1 MAESSSDRAYT
12 MGRSKEETER
22 LIQQSGLYE
31 DITGRL
37 LRDAGLF
44 TGMKVLDI
52 GSGAG
57 DVAFAAAE
65 LVGSEGEVLGVDMNP
80 EILETARTRA
90 QAAGLTNVQFV
101 AGDAQTLG
109 LPNDFD
115 ALIGR
120 LVLMY
125 LPDPVATLK
134 QLATHLRPGGIVAFQ
149 EVDFTTYSSIARPDT
164 PMMNQLAEWG
174 VEVFRRS
181 GANVGMGLDLYSTF
195 VDAGLPEPSLQYTA
209 PVGGPEAWIGYQ
221 FIANAFRSILP
232 LLERFGIATAEE
244 VDLETLAQQLRAE
257 VVASKRPLILAA
269 AYHGLGATP
278 NVKLLVGFGVLIDR
292 RLGCFISDLR

>member
-1 MAESSSDRAYT
+1 MAESNSDRAYT

-57 DVAFAAAE
+57 DVTFAAAE

-90 QAAGLTNVQFV
+90 QAAGLANVQFV
-101 AGDAQTLG
+101 AGDAQTLD

-125 LPDPVATLK
+125 LPNPVDTLK
-134 QLATHLRPGGIVAFQ
+134 QLATRLRPGGIVAFQ
-149 EVDFTTYSSIARPDT
+149 EVDFTTYSSIARPET

-209 PVGGPEAWIGYQ
+209 PVGGPETWIGYQ
-221 FIANAFRSILP
+221 FIAAAFRSIIP
-232 LLERFGIATAEE
+232 LLERFRIATAEE

-257 VVASKRPLILAA
+257 VVASKRPLILPPHITAWA
-269 AYHGLGATP
+269 QLPT
-278 NVKLLVGFGVLIDR
+278 
-292 RLGCFISDLR
+292 

>member
-1 MAESSSDRAYT
+1 MSNSNSGRTYT

-31 DITGRL
+31 DITRRL
-37 LRDAGLF
+37 LGEAGLF

-80 EILETARTRA
+80 EILETARARA
-90 QAAGLTNVQFV
+90 QAAGLANVQFV

-125 LPDPVATLK
+125 LPTLC
-134 QLATHLRPGGIVAFQ
+134 L
-149 EVDFTTYSSIARPDT
+149 
-164 PMMNQLAEWG
+164 W
-174 VEVFRRS
+174 RRS
-181 GANVGMGLDLYSTF
+181 PTIF
-195 VDAGLPEPSLQYTA
+195 R
-209 PVGGPEAWIGYQ
+209 AWRWQ
-221 FIANAFRSILP
+221 R
-232 LLERFGIATAEE
+232 LL
-244 VDLETLAQQLRAE
+244 
-257 VVASKRPLILAA
+257 SKI
-269 AYHGLGATP
+269 
-278 NVKLLVGFGVLIDR
+278 
-292 RLGCFISDLR
+292 

>member
-1 MAESSSDRAYT
+1 MSSSNSDRAYT

-31 DITGRL
+31 DITRRL
-37 LRDAGLF
+37 LADAGLF

-80 EILETARTRA
+80 EILETARARA
-90 QAAGLTNVQFV
+90 EAAGLTNVQFV
-101 AGDAQTLG
+101 AGDAQTLD

-125 LPDPVATLK
+125 LPDPVDTLK

-149 EVDFTTYSSIARPDT
+149 EVEFSTYSSIARPET

-195 VDAGLPEPSLQYTA
+195 VDAGLPEPSLQYSA
-209 PVGGPEAWIGYQ
+209 PVGGPETWIGYQ

-232 LLERFGIATAEE
+232 LLEAFGLATAEE
-244 VDLETLAQQLRAE
+244 VDLDTLAQRLRAE
-257 VVASKRPLILAA
+257 VVASKRPLILPPHITAWA
-269 AYHGLGATP
+269 QLPT
-278 NVKLLVGFGVLIDR
+278 
-292 RLGCFISDLR
+292 

>member
-12 MGRSKEETER
+12 MGRSQEETER

-101 AGDAQTLG
+101 AGDAQTLD
-109 LPNDFD
+109 LANDFD

-120 LVLMY
+120 LVLTY
-125 LPDPVATLK
+125 LPDPAATLK

-149 EVDFTTYSSIARPDT
+149 EVEFSTYSSIARPET

-174 VEVFRRS
+174 VEVFQRS
-181 GANVGMGLDLYSTF
+181 RANVGMGLDLYGTF
-195 VDAGLPEPSLQYTA
+195 VDAGLPEPTLQYTA
-209 PVGGPEAWIGYQ
+209 PMGGPEAWAGYQ
-221 FIANAFRSILP
+221 FIANSFQSILP
-232 LLERFGIATAEE
+232 LLEAYGIATAEE
-244 VDLETLAQQLRAE
+244 VDLETLADRLRAE
-257 VVASKRPLILAA
+257 VVASKRPL
-269 AYHGLGATP
+269 
-278 NVKLLVGFGVLIDR
+278 VLPPHITAWAQ
-292 RLGCFISDLR
+292 LPT

>member
-1 MAESSSDRAYT
+1 MAESNSDRAYT

-57 DVAFAAAE
+57 DVTFAAAE

-90 QAAGLTNVQFV
+90 RAAGLTNVQFV

-125 LPDPVATLK
+125 LPNPVDTLK
-134 QLATHLRPGGIVAFQ
+134 QLATRLRPGGIVAFQ
-149 EVDFTTYSSIARPDT
+149 EVDFTTYSSIARPET

-209 PVGGPEAWIGYQ
+209 PVGGPETWIGYQ
-221 FIANAFRSILP
+221 FIAAAFQSILP
-232 LLERFGIATAEE
+232 LLERFEIATAEE
-244 VDLETLAQQLRAE
+244 VDLDTLAQRLRAE
-257 VVASKRPLILAA
+257 VVASKRPLILPPHITAWA
-269 AYHGLGATP
+269 QLPT
-278 NVKLLVGFGVLIDR
+278 
-292 RLGCFISDLR
+292 

>member
-1 MAESSSDRAYT
+1 MAESNSDRAYT

-57 DVAFAAAE
+57 DVTFAAAE

-80 EILETARTRA
+80 QILETARTRA
-90 QAAGLTNVQFV
+90 RAAGLANVQFV
-101 AGDAQTLG
+101 AGDAQTLD

-125 LPDPVATLK
+125 LPNPVDTLK
-134 QLATHLRPGGIVAFQ
+134 QLATRLRPGGIVAFQ
-149 EVDFTTYSSIARPDT
+149 EVDFTTYSSIARPET

-209 PVGGPEAWIGYQ
+209 PVGGPETWIGYQ
-221 FIANAFRSILP
+221 FIAAAFRSIIP
-232 LLERFGIATAEE
+232 LLERFEIATAEE
-244 VDLETLAQQLRAE
+244 VDLDTLAQRLRAE
-257 VVASKRPLILAA
+257 VVASKRPLILPPHITAWA
-269 AYHGLGATP
+269 QLPT
-278 NVKLLVGFGVLIDR
+278 
-292 RLGCFISDLR
+292 

>member
-1 MAESSSDRAYT
+1 MADNERTYT

-22 LIQQSGLYE
+22 LIQQAGLYE

-65 LVGSEGEVLGVDMNP
+65 LVGSEGEILGVDMNS

-90 QAAGLTNVQFV
+90 QAAGLANVQFV
-101 AGDAQTLG
+101 VGDVQTLD
-109 LPNDFD
+109 LPSDFD

-120 LVLMY
+120 LVLLY

-149 EVDFTTYSSIARPDT
+149 DVEFSVYSSIAHPET
-164 PMMNQLAEWG
+164 PIMNQLAEWG

-181 GANVGMGLDLYSTF
+181 GAHVGMGLDLYSTF
-195 VDAGLPEPSLQYTA
+195 VDAGLPEPTLQYSA
-209 PVGGPEAWIGYQ
+209 PVGGPETWGGYQ
-221 FIANAFRSILP
+221 FIAAAFQSLLP
-232 LLERFGIATAEE
+232 LLERFEIATAEE
-244 VDLETLAQQLRAE
+244 VDLDTLAQRLRAE
-257 VVASKRPLILAA
+257 VVASKRPLILPPHITAWA
-269 AYHGLGATP
+269 QLPA
-278 NVKLLVGFGVLIDR
+278 
-292 RLGCFISDLR
+292 

>member
-149 EVDFTTYSSIARPDT
+149 EVEFSTYSSIARPDT

-195 VDAGLPEPSLQYTA
+195 VDAGLPEPSLQYSA
-209 PVGGPEAWIGYQ
+209 PVGGPETWIGYQ
-221 FIANAFRSILP
+221 FIAAAFRSIIP
-232 LLERFGIATAEE
+232 LLERFE
-244 VDLETLAQQLRAE
+244 DC
-257 VVASKRPLILAA
+257 
-269 AYHGLGATP
+269 
-278 NVKLLVGFGVLIDR
+278 DR
-292 RLGCFISDLR
+292 

>member
-1 MAESSSDRAYT
+1 MADNERTYT
-12 MGRSKEETER
+12 MGRSQEETER
-22 LIQQSGLYE
+22 LIQRSRLYE

-65 LVGSEGEVLGVDMNP
+65 LVGSEGAVLGVDMNP

-101 AGDAQTLG
+101 AGDVQTLD

-120 LVLMY
+120 LVLLY

-134 QLATHLRPGGIVAFQ
+134 QLATRLRPGGIIAFQ
-149 EVDFTTYSSIARPDT
+149 DIEFSVYSSIARPET
-164 PMMNQLAEWG
+164 PIMNQLAEWG

-181 GANVGMGLDLYSTF
+181 GAHVEMGLDLYGTF
-195 VDAGLPEPSLQYTA
+195 VDAGLPEPALRYAA
-209 PVGGPEAWIGYQ
+209 PMGGPKAWIGYQ
-221 FIANAFRSILP
+221 FMEDAFRSILP

-244 VDLETLAQQLRAE
+244 VDLDTLAQRLRAE
-257 VVASKRPLILAA
+257 VVASKRPLMLPPHITAWAQLP
-269 AYHGLGATP
+269 T
-278 NVKLLVGFGVLIDR
+278 
-292 RLGCFISDLR
+292 

>member
-1 MAESSSDRAYT
+1 MADNERTYT
-12 MGRSKEETER
+12 MGRSEEETER

-65 LVGSEGEVLGVDMNP
+65 LVGGEGEVVGVDMNP
-80 EILETARTRA
+80 EILETARARA
-90 QAAGLTNVQFV
+90 QAAGLSNVQFM
-101 AGDAQTLG
+101 AGDAQTLD

-125 LPDPVATLK
+125 LPDPVAILK

-149 EVDFTTYSSIARPDT
+149 EVEFSAYASIAHPET

-181 GANVGMGLDLYSTF
+181 GAHVSMGLDLYRTF
-195 VDAGLPEPSLQYTA
+195 VDAGLPEPSLQYSA

-221 FIANAFRSILP
+221 FIAAAFQSILP
-232 LLERFGIATAEE
+232 LLEKFEIATAEE
-244 VDLETLAQQLRAE
+244 VDLDTLAARLRAE
-257 VVASKRPLILAA
+257 VVASKRPLMLPPHITAWAQLP
-269 AYHGLGATP
+269 T
-278 NVKLLVGFGVLIDR
+278 
-292 RLGCFISDLR
+292 

>member
-1 MAESSSDRAYT
+1 MSSSNREMTYT

-57 DVAFAAAE
+57 DVAMAAAE

-90 QAAGLTNVQFV
+90 QAAGLANVQFV
-101 AGDAQTLG
+101 AGDAQTLD

-134 QLATHLRPGGIVAFQ
+134 QLATHLRPGGIIAFQ
-149 EVDFTTYSSIARPDT
+149 EVEFSAYSSVARPET
-164 PMMNQLAEWG
+164 PVMNQLAEWG

-181 GANVGMGLDLYSTF
+181 GAHVGMGFDLYGAF
-195 VDAGLPEPSLQYTA
+195 VDAGLPEPSLQYAA
-209 PVGGPEAWIGYQ
+209 PLGGPEMWIGYQ
-221 FIANAFRSILP
+221 FIVSAFRSILP
-232 LLERFGIATAEE
+232 LLERFEIATAEE
-244 VDLETLAQQLRAE
+244 VDLDTLAARLRAE
-257 VVASKRPLILAA
+257 VVASKRPLMLPPHITAWAQLP
-269 AYHGLGATP
+269 T
-278 NVKLLVGFGVLIDR
+278 
-292 RLGCFISDLR
+292 

>member
-1 MAESSSDRAYT
+1 MAESNSDRAYT

-149 EVDFTTYSSIARPDT
+149 EVEFSTYSSIARPDT

-195 VDAGLPEPSLQYTA
+195 VDAGLPEPSLQYSA
-209 PVGGPEAWIGYQ
+209 PVGGPETWIGYQ
-221 FIANAFRSILP
+221 FIAAAFRSIIP
-232 LLERFGIATAEE
+232 LLERFEIATAEE
-244 VDLETLAQQLRAE
+244 VDLDTLAQRLRAE
-257 VVASKRPLILAA
+257 VVASKRPLILPPHITAWA
-269 AYHGLGATP
+269 QLPT
-278 NVKLLVGFGVLIDR
+278 
-292 RLGCFISDLR
+292 

>member
-1 MAESSSDRAYT
+1 MTDNERAYT

-90 QAAGLTNVQFV
+90 QAASLTNVQFI
-101 AGDAQTLG
+101 AGDAQTLD
-109 LPNDFD
+109 LPNDFN

-134 QLATHLRPGGIVAFQ
+134 QLATHLLAGGIIAFQ
-149 EVDFTTYSSIARPDT
+149 EVDFSTYSSIARPDT

-195 VDAGLPEPSLQYTA
+195 VNAGLPEPSLQYSA
-209 PVGGPEAWIGYQ
+209 PAGGPEAWRGYQ
-221 FIANAFRSILP
+221 FIAAGFQSLLP
-232 LLERFGIATAEE
+232 LLERFEIATAEE
-244 VDLETLAQQLRAE
+244 VDLDTIAQRLRAE
-257 VVASKRPLILAA
+257 VVASKRPLILPPHITAWVQ
-269 AYHGLGATP
+269 LPT
-278 NVKLLVGFGVLIDR
+278 
-292 RLGCFISDLR
+292 

>member
-1 MAESSSDRAYT
+1 MADNQRTYT

-31 DITGRL
+31 GITGRL

-57 DVAFAAAE
+57 DVAMAAAE
-65 LVGSEGEVLGVDMNP
+65 LVGSEGEVVGVDMNP
-80 EILETARTRA
+80 EILETARARA
-90 QAAGLTNVQFV
+90 QAASLSNVQFL
-101 AGDAQTLG
+101 AGDAQTLD

-134 QLATHLRPGGIVAFQ
+134 QLATRLRPGGIIAFQ
-149 EVDFTTYSSIARPDT
+149 EAEFSIYPSIARPDT
-164 PMMNQLAEWG
+164 PMLNQLAEWG
-174 VEVFRRS
+174 LEVFRRS

-195 VDAGLPEPSLQYTA
+195 VDAGLPEPSLQYSA

-221 FIANAFRSILP
+221 FIAAAFRSMLP
-232 LLERFGIATAEE
+232 LLERFEIATAEE
-244 VDLETLAQQLRAE
+244 VDLDTLAARLRAE
-257 VVASKRPLILAA
+257 VVASKRPL
-269 AYHGLGATP
+269 
-278 NVKLLVGFGVLIDR
+278 VLPPHVTGWAQ
-292 RLGCFISDLR
+292 LPA

>member
-1 MAESSSDRAYT
+1 MSSSNSDRAYT

-31 DITGRL
+31 DITRRL
-37 LRDAGLF
+37 LADAGLF

-80 EILETARTRA
+80 EILETARARA
-90 QAAGLTNVQFV
+90 EAAGLANVQFV
-101 AGDAQTLG
+101 AGDAQTLD

-125 LPDPVATLK
+125 LPDPVDTLK

-149 EVDFTTYSSIARPDT
+149 EVEFSTYSSIARPET

-181 GANVGMGLDLYSTF
+181 GANVEMGLDLYSTF
-195 VDAGLPEPSLQYTA
+195 VDAGLPEPSLQYSA
-209 PVGGPEAWIGYQ
+209 PVGGPETWIGYQ

-232 LLERFGIATAEE
+232 LLEAFGLATAEE
-244 VDLETLAQQLRAE
+244 VDLDTLAQRLRAE
-257 VVASKRPLILAA
+257 VVASKRPFILPPHITAWA
-269 AYHGLGATP
+269 QLPT
-278 NVKLLVGFGVLIDR
+278 
-292 RLGCFISDLR
+292 

>member
-57 DVAFAAAE
+57 DVTFAAAE

-90 QAAGLTNVQFV
+90 QAAGLANVQFV
-101 AGDAQTLG
+101 AGDAQTLD

-125 LPDPVATLK
+125 LPNPVDTLK
-134 QLATHLRPGGIVAFQ
+134 QVATRLRPGGIVAFQ
-149 EVDFTTYSSIARPDT
+149 EVDFTTYSSIARPET

-221 FIANAFRSILP
+221 FIAAAFRSILP
-232 LLERFGIATAEE
+232 LLERFEIATAEE
-244 VDLETLAQQLRAE
+244 VDLDTLAQRLRAE
-257 VVASKRPLILAA
+257 VVASKRPLILPPHITAWA
-269 AYHGLGATP
+269 QLPT
-278 NVKLLVGFGVLIDR
+278 
-292 RLGCFISDLR
+292 

>member
-1 MAESSSDRAYT
+1 MGNANREMTYT

-31 DITGRL
+31 DITRRFL
-37 LRDAGLF
+37 KEAGLF

-65 LVGSEGEVLGVDMNP
+65 LVGSEGEVVGVDMNA

-90 QAAGLTNVQFV
+90 QEAGFANIEFV
-101 AGDAQTLG
+101 AGDAQTLD

-125 LPDPVATLK
+125 LADPVDTLK
-134 QLATHLRPGGIVAFQ
+134 QLAARVRPGGIVAFQ
-149 EVDFTTYSSIARPDT
+149 EVEFSTYEATARPNT
-164 PMMNQLAEWG
+164 PMLNQLAEWG
-174 VEVFRRS
+174 IEVFRRS
-181 GANVGMGLDLYSTF
+181 GANVGMGLDLYGTF
-195 VDAGLPEPSLQYTA
+195 VDAGLPEPTLQYSA
-209 PVGGPEAWIGYQ
+209 PVGGPAAWAGYE
-221 FIANAFRSILP
+221 FIAKGFRSLVP
-232 LLERFGIATAEE
+232 LMEAFGIATAQD
-244 VDLETLAQQLRAE
+244 VDVETLAERLRAE
-257 VVASKRPLILAA
+257 VVASKRPLILPPHVTAWA
-269 AYHGLGATP
+269 QLP
-278 NVKLLVGFGVLIDR
+278 
-292 RLGCFISDLR
+292 S

>member
-1 MAESSSDRAYT
+1 MADNERTYT

-65 LVGSEGEVLGVDMNP
+65 LVGSEGEVVGVDMNP
-80 EILETARTRA
+80 EILETARARA
-90 QAAGLTNVQFV
+90 QTVGLSNVQFL
-101 AGDAQTLG
+101 AGDAQTLD

-125 LPDPVATLK
+125 LPDPVETLK
-134 QLATHLRPGGIVAFQ
+134 QLATHLRRPGGIVAFQ
-149 EVDFTTYSSIARPDT
+149 EVEFSAYASIARPET
-164 PMMNQLAEWG
+164 PIMNQLAEWG

-181 GANVGMGLDLYSTF
+181 GAHVSMGFDLYATF
-195 VDAGLPEPSLQYTA
+195 VDAGLPEPSLQYSA
-209 PVGGPEAWIGYQ
+209 PLGGPETWIGYQ
-221 FIANAFRSILP
+221 FIVNAFRSILP
-232 LLERFGIATAEE
+232 LLERFEIATAEE
-244 VDLETLAQQLRAE
+244 VDLETLAQRLRTE
-257 VVASKRPLILAA
+257 VVASKRPLMLPPHITAWAQLP
-269 AYHGLGATP
+269 T
-278 NVKLLVGFGVLIDR
+278 
-292 RLGCFISDLR
+292 

>member
-1 MAESSSDRAYT
+1 MTDNERTYT

-65 LVGSEGEVLGVDMNP
+65 LVGSEGEVFGVDMNP

-90 QAAGLTNVQFV
+90 EAAGLTNVQFV
-101 AGDAQTLG
+101 AGDAQTLD

-125 LPDPVATLK
+125 LPDPVATLR

-149 EVDFTTYSSIARPDT
+149 EVEFSAYSSVANPET

-181 GANVGMGLDLYSTF
+181 GAHVSMGLDLYSTF
-195 VDAGLPEPSLQYTA
+195 VDAGLPEPSLQYSA
-209 PVGGPEAWIGYQ
+209 PLGGPETWIGYQ
-221 FIANAFRSILP
+221 FIVNAFRSILP
-232 LLERFGIATAEE
+232 LLERFEITTAEE
-244 VDLETLAQQLRAE
+244 VDLDTLAQRLRAE
-257 VVASKRPLILAA
+257 VVASKRPLMLPPHITAWAQLP
-269 AYHGLGATP
+269 T
-278 NVKLLVGFGVLIDR
+278 
-292 RLGCFISDLR
+292 

>member
-1 MAESSSDRAYT
+1 MAESSSNRAYT

-65 LVGSEGEVLGVDMNP
+65 LVGSEGEVLGVDMNQ

-101 AGDAQTLG
+101 AGDAQALD

-125 LPDPVATLK
+125 LPNPVDTLK
-134 QLATHLRPGGIVAFQ
+134 QLATRLRPGGIVAFQ
-149 EVDFTTYSSIARPDT
+149 EVDFTTYSSIARPET

-209 PVGGPEAWIGYQ
+209 PVGGPETWIGYQ
-221 FIANAFRSILP
+221 FIAAAFRSILP
-232 LLERFGIATAEE
+232 LLERFEIATAEE
-244 VDLETLAQQLRAE
+244 VDLDTLAQRLRAE
-257 VVASKRPLILAA
+257 VIASKRPLILPPHITAWA
-269 AYHGLGATP
+269 QLPT
-278 NVKLLVGFGVLIDR
+278 
-292 RLGCFISDLR
+292 

>member
-1 MAESSSDRAYT
+1 MADNERTYT

-65 LVGSEGEVLGVDMNP
+65 LVGGEGEVVGVDMNP

-90 QAAGLTNVQFV
+90 QAAGLANVQFV
-101 AGDAQTLG
+101 ADDVQTLD

-120 LVLMY
+120 LILLY

-149 EVDFTTYSSIARPDT
+149 DAEFSVYSSIAHPET
-164 PMMNQLAEWG
+164 PIMNQLAEWG

-195 VDAGLPEPSLQYTA
+195 VDAGLPEPTLQYSA
-209 PVGGPEAWIGYQ
+209 PVGGPETWGGYQ
-221 FIANAFRSILP
+221 FIAAAFQSLLP
-232 LLERFGIATAEE
+232 LLERFEIVTAEE
-244 VDLETLAQQLRAE
+244 VDLDTLAQRLRAE
-257 VVASKRPLILAA
+257 VVASKRPLILPPHITAWTQLPA
-269 AYHGLGATP
+269 
-278 NVKLLVGFGVLIDR
+278 
-292 RLGCFISDLR
+292 

>member
-1 MAESSSDRAYT
+1 MTSSNSDRAYT

-57 DVAFAAAE
+57 DVTFAAAE
-65 LVGSEGEVLGVDMNP
+65 LVGGEGEVLGVDMNP

-90 QAAGLTNVQFV
+90 QAAGLANVQFV
-101 AGDAQTLG
+101 VGDAQTLN

-120 LVLMY
+120 LVLVY
-125 LPDPVATLK
+125 LPNPADTLK
-134 QLATHLRPGGIVAFQ
+134 QLATHLRPGGIIAFQ
-149 EVDFTTYSSIARPDT
+149 DVDFSTYSSIARPET

-181 GANVGMGLDLYSTF
+181 GANVGMGLDLYGTF
-195 VDAGLPEPSLQYTA
+195 VDAGLPEPSLQYAA
-209 PVGGPEAWIGYQ
+209 PVGGPETWIGYQ
-221 FIANAFRSILP
+221 FIADAFRSMLP
-232 LLERFGIATAEE
+232 LLEAYGIATAEE
-244 VDLETLAQQLRAE
+244 VDLETLAQRLRTE
-257 VVASKRPLILAA
+257 VVASKRPLILPPHVTAWTQ
-269 AYHGLGATP
+269 LPT
-278 NVKLLVGFGVLIDR
+278 
-292 RLGCFISDLR
+292 

>member
-149 EVDFTTYSSIARPDT
+149 EVEFSTYSSIARPDT

-195 VDAGLPEPSLQYTA
+195 VDAGLPEPSLQYSA
-209 PVGGPEAWIGYQ
+209 PVGGPETWIGYQ
-221 FIANAFRSILP
+221 FIAAAFRSIIP
-232 LLERFGIATAEE
+232 LLERFEIATAEE

-257 VVASKRPLILAA
+257 VVASKRPLILPPHITAWA
-269 AYHGLGATP
+269 QLPT
-278 NVKLLVGFGVLIDR
+278 
-292 RLGCFISDLR
+292 

>member
-1 MAESSSDRAYT
+1 MSSSNSDRAYT

-31 DITGRL
+31 DITRRL
-37 LRDAGLF
+37 LADAGLF

-80 EILETARTRA
+80 EILETARARA
-90 QAAGLTNVQFV
+90 EAAGLANVQFV
-101 AGDAQTLG
+101 AGDAQTLD

-125 LPDPVATLK
+125 LPDPVDTLK
-134 QLATHLRPGGIVAFQ
+134 QLATRLRPGGIVAFQ
-149 EVDFTTYSSIARPDT
+149 EVEFSTYSSIARPET

-195 VDAGLPEPSLQYTA
+195 VDAGLPEPSLQYSA
-209 PVGGPEAWIGYQ
+209 PVGGPETWIGYQ

-232 LLERFGIATAEE
+232 LLEAFGLATAEE
-244 VDLETLAQQLRAE
+244 VDLDTLAQRLRAE
-257 VVASKRPLILAA
+257 VVASKRPLILPPHITAWA
-269 AYHGLGATP
+269 QLPT
-278 NVKLLVGFGVLIDR
+278 
-292 RLGCFISDLR
+292 